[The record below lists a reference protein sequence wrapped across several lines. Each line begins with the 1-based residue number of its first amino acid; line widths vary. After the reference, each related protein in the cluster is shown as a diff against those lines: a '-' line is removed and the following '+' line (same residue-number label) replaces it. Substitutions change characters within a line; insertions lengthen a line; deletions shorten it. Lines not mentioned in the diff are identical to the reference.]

1 MKLKLFFAILLIAG
15 STGARAQYPIA
26 DSMLWAERDYFY
38 KKYRSVRDTMKINT
52 WLNLKRVSDNLE
64 QVVKRDQQVIFG
76 MQQRIA
82 QDSAI
87 IASNQD
93 VAKQYQE
100 LSANYDRLVE
110 NSGNKAAMLVYLKTA
125 AGVLIFL
132 FFILIYYIVGMSKKI
147 QKSKDERDHYEALVA
162 ERQKQIDVMD
172 SELRKMKQREMEFRD
187 ELERGMQLHQERL
200 NALQS
205 KCFQLEKENKEL
217 KTTLPD
223 GFSSSLTISS
233 ETHIMQELPE
243 DPESLKQ
250 LTKSLYDERSSL
262 INLAGKLRIQ
272 VEEQNRRNHDIIEK
286 ISLLARGL
294 AD

>member
-1 MKLKLFFAILLIAG
+1 MKLKLVLTMLLIAG
-15 STGARAQYPIA
+15 SIGTRAQYPVA

-38 KKYRSVRDTMKINT
+38 KKYRSVRDTMTINT

-64 QVVKRDQQVIFG
+64 QVVKRDQQVIVAL
-76 MQQRIA
+76 QQRVA

-87 IASNQD
+87 IASNHD
-93 VAKQYQE
+93 VEKQYQA
-100 LSANYDRLVE
+100 LSADYNRLIE
-110 NSGNKAAMLVYLKTA
+110 KSRKDAAMLVYLKIA
-125 AGVLIFL
+125 AGVLILIFL
-132 FFILIYYIVGMSKKI
+132 ILIYYIVGMFKKNK
-147 QKSKDERDHYEALVA
+147 KSKDERDHYEALVQ

-172 SELRKMKQREMEFRD
+172 IELRKMKHREMEFRD

-205 KCFQLEKENKEL
+205 KCLQLEKENKEL
-217 KTTLPD
+217 QSSMPD
-223 GFSSSLTISS
+223 GFLPAFSNSTDS
-233 ETHIMQELPE
+233 HIMQELPE

-250 LTKSLYDERSSL
+250 LAKSLYDERSSL

-272 VEEQNRRNHDIIEK
+272 VEEQNRRNQDIIEK
-286 ISLLARGL
+286 ISLLARDL